1 MAQELALWTPST
13 ALSPR
18 QKQDR
23 ALAMVRYSTSRP
35 QALEQAKKLI
45 GSYPHARPPDVEG
58 YANALA
64 DIFELYPLGVVKEC
78 CDVRS
83 GIARTREFP
92 PTIAAVVKWCD
103 LTLGAYRNLASRNLP
118 EPEKQFDEVHCKTM
132 RERLSALMHGI
143 FDKPQQQ
150 AAE

>member
-1 MAQELALWTPST
+1 
-13 ALSPR
+13 
-18 QKQDR
+18 
-23 ALAMVRYSTSRP
+23 MVRYSTSR
-35 QALEQAKKLI
+35 QHALEQAKKLI

-58 YANALA
+58 YANSLA

-103 LTLGAYRNLASRNLP
+103 LALGAYRNLSTMKLP
-118 EPEKQFDEVHCKTM
+118 TPDKVFSEEHCQTM
-132 RERLSALMHGI
+132 RERLSKLMHGL
-143 FDKPQQQ
+143 FDKQHVE
-150 AAE
+150 ASE